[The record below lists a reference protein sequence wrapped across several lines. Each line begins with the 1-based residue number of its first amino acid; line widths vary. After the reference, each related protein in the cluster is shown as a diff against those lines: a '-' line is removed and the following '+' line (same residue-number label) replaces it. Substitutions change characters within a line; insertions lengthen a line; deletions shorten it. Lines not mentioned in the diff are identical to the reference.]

1 MGSRFFNGNEQSS
14 VAVPAAGSQARRP
27 RYFVFAVAAFLV
39 ATELL
44 AQEAPDPSAT
54 PDDSEEITLQK
65 LETIQKEISAL
76 RQEAN
81 RLSTQENSV
90 LAQLAQHEVEYK
102 MKTHEI
108 ELLELRQTKT
118 EGDIQKLQ
126 ATYQE
131 MEKSLQKQ
139 KEYLTRRLVEA
150 YKLGE
155 LNYLKL
161 LLRAN
166 QSADLLRS
174 YQYIAYLA
182 KDDSRKVQNYRASMV
197 DLEQTRLRLEQE
209 KRNLDRLRGDL
220 QGAHDSL
227 EASRQEKLRLLSSI
241 RDEKSMHLN
250 AMSDLRVAANQLQ
263 QFFAGAAPVP
273 VLQSPE
279 NLPSLMK
286 QKGALDWPVS
296 GRITRQFGVYRH
308 PRFGTTT
315 MSNGVEISAPEGTDV
330 RAVFDGQVVFA
341 EWFKGYGQSVIL
353 SHSDGYYTLY
363 AHNSE
368 LLVQR
373 GQIVHR
379 AQNIARVGS
388 TGVIEGNPS
397 LYFEIRKKDQP
408 VNPREWLRRR

>member
-1 MGSRFFNGNEQSS
+1 MGSRFCK
-14 VAVPAAGSQARRP
+14 RI
-27 RYFVFAVAAFLV
+27 FAVAALMV
-39 ATELL
+39 ATALL
-44 AQEAPDPSAT
+44 AQETSNPPVPSE
-54 PDDSEEITLQK
+54 DSDEITLQK
-65 LETIQKEISAL
+65 LETIQKEIAAL

-81 RLSTQENSV
+81 RLSSQENSI
-90 LAQLAQHEVEYK
+90 LAQLAQFEVEYK

-108 ELLELRQTKT
+108 ELLELRQKKT

-126 ATYQE
+126 AQYQE
-131 MEKSLQKQ
+131 MDKNLRKQ

-182 KDDSRKVQNYRASMV
+182 KDDSRKVQNFRASMV

-209 KRNLDRLRGDL
+209 KRNLDTLRADL
-220 QGAHDSL
+220 QVAHDSL
-227 EASRQEKLRLLSSI
+227 EVSRQEKFRLLSSI
-241 RDEKSMHLN
+241 RDEKSIHLSV
-250 AMSDLRVAANQLQ
+250 MSDLRVAASQLQ

-273 VLQSPE
+273 FSPNPE
-279 NLPSLMK
+279 NVPSLIK
-286 QKGALDWPVS
+286 QKGALDWPVT
-296 GRITRQFGVYRH
+296 GRITRQYGVYRH
-308 PRFGTTT
+308 PRFGTST
-315 MSNGVEISAPEGTDV
+315 MSNGVEISAPEGSDV

-353 SHSDGYYTLY
+353 SHSDGFYTLY

-373 GQIVHR
+373 GQLVHR
-379 AQNIARVGS
+379 AQNIGRVGS
-388 TGVIEGNPS
+388 TGVIEGTPS

-408 VNPREWLRRR
+408 VNPMEWLRRR

>member
-1 MGSRFFNGNEQSS
+1 MGNRYCKRFL
-14 VAVPAAGSQARRP
+14 
-27 RYFVFAVAAFLV
+27 AVAALLV
-39 ATELL
+39 ATALL
-44 AQEAPDPSAT
+44 AQEAPNTSET
-54 PDDSEEITLQK
+54 SEDSEEITLQK
-65 LETIQKEISAL
+65 LEAIQKEIAAL
-76 RQEAN
+76 RAEAN
-81 RLSTQENSV
+81 RLNTQENSI
-90 LAQLAQHEVEYK
+90 LAQLAQFEVEYK

-126 ATYQE
+126 QEYQQ
-131 MEKSLQKQ
+131 MEKNLQKQ

-150 YKLGE
+150 YKLGQM
-155 LNYLKL
+155 NYLKL

-182 KDDSRKVQNYRASMV
+182 KDDSRKVQNFRASMV

-209 KRNLDRLRGDL
+209 KRNLDSLRADL
-220 QGAHDSL
+220 QTAHDSL
-227 EASRQEKLRLLSSI
+227 EVSRREKFRLLTSI
-241 RDEKSMHLN
+241 RDEKSMHLS
-250 AMSDLRVAANQLQ
+250 AMSDLRVAASQLQ

-273 VLQSPE
+273 LSLNPE
-279 NLPSLMK
+279 NVPSLLK
-286 QKGALDWPVS
+286 QKGALDWPVT

-315 MSNGVEISAPEGTDV
+315 MSNGVEISAPEGSDV
-330 RAVFDGQVVFA
+330 RAVFDGHVVFA

-353 SHSDGYYTLY
+353 SHGDGYYTLY

-373 GQIVHR
+373 GQAVHR

-388 TGVIEGNPS
+388 TGVIEGTPS

-408 VNPREWLRRR
+408 VNPMEWLRRR

>member
-1 MGSRFFNGNEQSS
+1 MVSRFSKKL
-14 VAVPAAGSQARRP
+14 
-27 RYFVFAVAAFLV
+27 FAVAAFLV
-39 ATELL
+39 ATALL
-44 AQEAPDPSAT
+44 AQEAPGPSSTSA
-54 PDDSEEITLQK
+54 DADEITRQK
-65 LETIQKEISAL
+65 LEAIQREISAL
-76 RQEAN
+76 RQEAH
-81 RLSTQENSV
+81 RLNTRENSI
-90 LAQLAQHEVEYK
+90 LAQLSQHEVEFK

-108 ELLELRQTKT
+108 ELLELRQEKM
-118 EGDIQKLQ
+118 ERDIQKLQ
-126 ATYQE
+126 SEYQDLE
-131 MEKSLQKQ
+131 RSLQKQ

-166 QSADLLRS
+166 HSADLLRS
-174 YQYIAYLA
+174 YQYITFLA

-220 QGAHDSL
+220 QVAYDSL
-227 EASRQEKLRLLSSI
+227 EVSRQEKVRLLASI
-241 RDEKSMHLN
+241 RDEKSMHLS

-263 QFFAGAAPVP
+263 QFFAGAAPVAVSP
-273 VLQSPE
+273 LPQSA
-279 NLPSLMK
+279 PSLST

-296 GRITRQFGVYRH
+296 GRITRKFGVYRH
-308 PRFGTTT
+308 PRFATTT
-315 MSNGVEISAPEGTDV
+315 MHNGVEISAPEGSEV
-330 RAVFDGQVVFA
+330 RAVFHGQVVFA

-373 GQIVHR
+373 GDSVHR

-408 VNPREWLRRR
+408 VNPMEWLRRR